1 MIKLYL
7 QCAIWDRMSGV
18 VEGKFEK
25 YQCTNLALFTSQLIK
40 DKALPMSCL
49 KKVEFA
55 DMNKNLALFMKSLI
69 KDLLN
74 EPNEK
79 ERYLPFSLI
88 SADSK
93 LSMLRES
100 LRLFMHRF
108 IIKSKKE
115 TDSMMKSRA
124 EEAEHAL
131 MTTK

>member
-1 MIKLYL
+1 MKLYL
-7 QCAIWDRMSGV
+7 QCAIWDRISGV

-25 YQCTNLALFTSQLIK
+25 YQCTNLARFTSHLIK

-55 DMNKNLALFMKSLI
+55 DMNKNLALFTKTLI

-79 ERYLPFSLI
+79 ERYLPFSLV
-88 SADSK
+88 SADAK
-93 LSMLRES
+93 LTMLKES

-115 TDSMMKSRA
+115 TDSMIKSRA
-124 EEAEHAL
+124 EEAEQAL
-131 MTTK
+131 MATK